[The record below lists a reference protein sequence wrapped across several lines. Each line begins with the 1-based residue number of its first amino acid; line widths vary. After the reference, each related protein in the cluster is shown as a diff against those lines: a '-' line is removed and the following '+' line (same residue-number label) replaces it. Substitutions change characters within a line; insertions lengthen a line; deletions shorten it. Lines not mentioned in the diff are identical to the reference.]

1 MFMAINMLS
10 QNFAVF
16 IGQLL
21 AIILPPDD
29 EPELLAENE
38 SYRFIIS
45 SCGIFALIAAI
56 MVFTCIKHET
66 VKFHIQ
72 RDEKEKALDIIR
84 LYSAN
89 GDPEAVYGKLERE
102 MHRVK
107 GEVTMA

>member
-1 MFMAINMLS
+1 MTAPRYIEEVVPINLYGMFMAINMLS

-16 IGQLL
+16 VGQLL

-29 EPELLAENE
+29 DYEALEANE

-56 MVFTCIKHET
+56 MVFTVIKHET

-72 RDEKEKALDIIR
+72 RDEK
-84 LYSAN
+84 
-89 GDPEAVYGKLERE
+89 
-102 MHRVK
+102 
-107 GEVTMA
+107 